1 MTKLRKASLYKE
13 VRLSKARG
21 SATQIVCVGMTVQ
34 RPALG
39 HLFRCGRDYMGRRFS
54 MFSILESVELR
65 PAPLSVT
72 RSLMRMLGLV
82 PAVVAGGGVL
92 PSLRAVEG
100 GARGAA

>member
-1 MTKLRKASLYKE
+1 MTW
-13 VRLSKARG
+13 
-21 SATQIVCVGMTVQ
+21 Q
-34 RPALG
+34 RPALSHPLG
-39 HLFRCGRDYMGRRFS
+39 CGRNYIGRRLS

-72 RSLMRMLGLV
+72 RSLMRMLGLA
-82 PAVVAGGGVL
+82 PAWVVAGGGVL